1 MPRNQKT
8 SEAELLLEF
17 ARMIA
22 AKKTSTKGIVVGV
35 GDDTAVL
42 RPHPNEDILVTTDIL
57 VENRHFKRTWF
68 TGYELGWRLAAV
80 NLSDIASMGGRP
92 LCGILSLAIPK
103 GLAIDYVR
111 EIERG
116 VRDHLARYQAAIVGG
131 NVSGIES
138 TLVCDLTLIGACK
151 KGKAWRRTCRPG
163 KDAIVVAGYLGQAH
177 AGLDLLEKNSRA
189 RGMGLHEKT
198 TRAAG
203 SDHPGKSAQSGGP
216 LVRAYKKPAPRLDV
230 ARLFAGDRAVRGA
243 PKERGDRAVRG
254 AGDRAGEKAIHGAID
269 VSDGFSTDLIHICEA
284 AGAGCE
290 IDPRALPVSG
300 ALRLHC
306 KRERKDP
313 VAMALHGG
321 EDYALILAV
330 DPKKATSIVVRIEQA
345 LGIPARIVGRFTRK
359 AGRYLLVQDGKSVP
373 FSPKGWDHLSSRR

>member
-8 SEAELLLEF
+8 SEKELLIEF

-22 AKKTSTKGIVVGV
+22 AKKTSTKGVVVGV

-57 VENRHFKRTWF
+57 VENRHFKRTWL

-92 LCGILSLAIPK
+92 LYGILSLAVPK

-111 EIERG
+111 QIERG

-131 NVSGIES
+131 NVSGIET
-138 TLVCDLTLIGACK
+138 TLVCDLTLIGACG
-151 KGKAWRRTCRPG
+151 KGKAWRRACRPG
-163 KDAIVVAGYLGQAH
+163 KDAIVVAGYLGQAR
-177 AGLDLLEKNSRA
+177 AGLELLEKNPRA
-189 RGMGLHEKT
+189 RGLGLCEKT
-198 TRAAG
+198 TRAG
-203 SDHPGKSAQSGGP
+203 R
-216 LVRAYKKPAPRLDV
+216 LVGAYKKPVPRLDV
-230 ARLFAGDRAVRGA
+230 AQLLAGDRAIRGQ
-243 PKERGDRAVRG
+243 GDRAVG
-254 AGDRAGEKAIHGAID
+254 KAIHGAID

-290 IDPRALPVSG
+290 VDPRALPVSP

-313 VAMALHGG
+313 LAMALHAG

-330 DPKKATSIVVRIEQA
+330 DPKKATSIVIRIEQA

-359 AGRYLLVQDGKSVP
+359 AGSYLLVQDGERVP
-373 FSPKGWDHLSSRR
+373 FSPKGWDHLSRRR